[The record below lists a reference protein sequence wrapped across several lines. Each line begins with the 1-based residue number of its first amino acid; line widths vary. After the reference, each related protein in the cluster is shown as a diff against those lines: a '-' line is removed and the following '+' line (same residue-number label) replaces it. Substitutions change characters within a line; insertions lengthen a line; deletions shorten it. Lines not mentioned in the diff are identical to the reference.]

1 MKLVAAR
8 QEKGETADL
17 KGKLKLSSWHGAW
30 ERGKSA
36 GGCRNS
42 LLTFVTNPQ
51 FRVVVPVGEQPRTV
65 LISLLQ
71 KVGQYNKPTVITFP
85 ARRGGEV

>member
-8 QEKGETADL
+8 QEGGEAADL
-17 KGKLKLSSWHGAW
+17 EGKLKQSSWHGAW
-30 ERGKSA
+30 ERGRSA

-51 FRVVVPVGEQPRTV
+51 FRVVVPFGEEPRTI

-71 KVGQYNKPTVITFP
+71 KVGQYN
-85 ARRGGEV
+85 